1 MAIRFLYVSN
11 TGGIA
16 DEPPV
21 VYIVAKYSEVL
32 SQLMK
37 ENEERVN
44 PSDYTTPASA
54 FNTLAVLAIDSD
66 DTRQH
71 LRDGR
76 DDDQAAKAEV
86 YQQSS
91 VVVSVL

>member
-1 MAIRFLYVSN
+1 M
-11 TGGIA
+11 

-21 VYIVAKYSEVL
+21 VYIVAKDSEVL

-66 DTRQH
+66 DSRQH
-71 LRDGR
+71 LRDDR
-76 DDDQAAKAEV
+76 EYNDLAAKAEV
-86 YQQSS
+86 YQHSM
-91 VVVSVL
+91 L